1 MILCKAG
8 FFNMNTTL
16 NSKFKDPINVSF
28 HSENSSTSAEKVLS
42 QLNREKVLELSPIIA
57 TVSCLMVFG
66 LAGNLSV
73 LLFFRRKAK
82 KDTPSFFIM
91 TLAVVDWIVCLG
103 ICLTIAELT
112 TIYSFTNDIACK
124 SYVITKMFASLFSAF
139 ILLTIA
145 AYRYRKICNPFK
157 RQLTLR
163 GAKIAVGCDLLL
175 AFVLSVPQYFLF
187 GSVSSELQNDFNA
200 TVIGYDCG
208 MRVFDE
214 KLIVFNSFMSYT
226 YAIVFAISFLS
237 LIVVYSL
244 QCKAIAKFKRDHKT
258 LKNDG
263 RERTLS
269 RGPSHESQL
278 DSVAKFSSIRMDRVR
293 IANSIETLPLTK
305 NTNDDKTQPDSEE
318 IVRRNKSVKNG
329 PDSSARTSVIISQA
343 KITVMFL
350 IITVCFMFSFLPYLS
365 YSLWRSFNIQGTDA
379 FTRDTIMVQL
389 CLNSYLINSI
399 TNPLVYGWFHIEFRH
414 FIKRSACKLCFR
426 WKSEFHLRT

>member
-1 MILCKAG
+1 
-8 FFNMNTTL
+8 MNISLQPELT
-16 NSKFKDPINVSF
+16 DPLVSL
-28 HSENSSTSAEKVLS
+28 HNENSSISAEEILS
-42 QLNREKVLELSPIIA
+42 QLNRSKVLELSPIIA
-57 TVSCLMVFG
+57 TISCLMVFG
-66 LAGNLSV
+66 LAGNGSV

-112 TIYSFTNDIACK
+112 TIYSFTNDLACK
-124 SYVITKMFASLFSAF
+124 LYVITKMFASLFSAF

-145 AYRYRKICNPFK
+145 GYRYRKICCPFK

-175 AFVLSVPQYFLF
+175 AIALSVPQIFLF
-187 GSVSSELQNDFNA
+187 GSVSSELPNEYNV
-200 TVIGYDCG
+200 TVTGYDCG
-208 MRVFDE
+208 MRVFDDN
-214 KLIVFNSFMSYT
+214 LVVFNSFMSYT
-226 YAIVFAISFLS
+226 YAIVFAVAFIS
-237 LIVVYSL
+237 LIIVYSL
-244 QCKAIAKFKRDHKT
+244 QGKAIAKFKRDHRT

-278 DSVAKFSSIRMDRVR
+278 NSGVKFSSIRMDKVK
-293 IANSIETLPLTK
+293 IANSVETLPLTK
-305 NTNDDKTQPDSEE
+305 NANDDKEHTDSDEV
-318 IVRRNKSVKNG
+318 VRRNKSVRTG
-329 PDSSARTSVIISQA
+329 PDISARTSVIISQA

-350 IITVCFMFSFLPYLS
+350 IITICFMFSFLPYLS

-379 FTRDTIMVQL
+379 FTRDTVMVQL

-414 FIKRSACKLCFR
+414 FIKRTICKLCFR
-426 WKSEFHLRT
+426 RTVEIQQRS